1 MIVLD
6 YYDGPLKGFAQAAF
20 GADCCYFEIVAWS
33 RWDDRRLFSVVP
45 IESDV
50 FARIADALAIARGG
64 GSPVRGLSRWRFADR
79 ATAAAMDALLRRCA
93 EQARA
98 PAFVYLTTGALAD
111 SSIRVDTDEALR
123 GRIGEALSSGWISDL
138 RGWRDLV
145 GPGDAR

>member
-45 IESDV
+45 IESDE

-79 ATAAAMDALLRRCA
+79 ATAVAMDALLRRCA
-93 EQARA
+93 EQARS
-98 PAFVYLTTGALAD
+98 PAFVCLTTGAVVD
-111 SSIRVDTDEALR
+111 SAIRMDTDEAMR
-123 GRIGEALSSGWISDL
+123 RRIGEALSSGRISDL
-138 RGWRDLV
+138 RDWRDV
-145 GPGDAR
+145 VSPPGAR